1 MKRFLIVLFTLLVTA
16 SGHAAPAG
24 KKQAPP
30 PAPARPVVTEEA
42 AVVLDGVELFRI
54 RHRVLSLS
62 PEERAHSVNARLARL
77 AETHAAPPVPVTVLD
92 GETSS
97 DLAAGEIMIHGGYRR
112 SLRPSYCKLRSTIST
127 SFTN

>member
-24 KKQAPP
+24 KKQ
-30 PAPARPVVTEEA
+30 
-42 AVVLDGVELFRI
+42 
-54 RHRVLSLS
+54 
-62 PEERAHSVNARLARL
+62 
-77 AETHAAPPVPVTVLD
+77 APPVPVTVLD